1 MSELEAALPT
11 WHDFF
16 VASAGAAAVLLG
28 LTFVGLTVHVERRR
42 LDPLRRGLAIGSAT
56 SLVYALFTSLLMLAP
71 GGVPYV
77 QAVGLVLIGLFG
89 LISST
94 SALVNARRAGLSQP
108 ALAFQFVLPFLAMG
122 LLLLAGVAFALTLE
136 LAVWGA
142 AAVAFLLIAAGIQSA
157 WDLLFRFAA
166 TEGEPSS

>member
-1 MSELEAALPT
+1 MSELEAALAT

-71 GGVPYV
+71 QGVPSV
-77 QAVGLVLIGLFG
+77 QTIGLVVIGLFG
-89 LISST
+89 LISSA

-108 ALAFQFVLPFLAMG
+108 TLALQFVLPFLAMG
-122 LLLLAGVAFALTLE
+122 LLLLAGVALALSLE
-136 LAVWGA
+136 LALWATATV
-142 AAVAFLLIAAGIQSA
+142 VFLLVAAGIQSA

-166 TEGEPSS
+166 ADSEPSS